1 MGEAFRL
8 GPEAHEA
15 YCAFYREFEDR
26 PLRVRNPYLG
36 SFASRLTTYALK
48 LAILYELAYFPDSRE
63 VSLDAWEHARAF
75 TEMAYQ
81 GALRLLEETEVGGD
95 RDYNRVLTIL
105 REAGEQGLRQ
115 RDLMRRAGLPKPKF
129 DAIREALVEGG
140 AVRWWN
146 EMTAGRQA
154 VMLAYAAPDE

>member
-1 MGEAFRL
+1 M
-8 GPEAHEA
+8 
-15 YCAFYREFEDR
+15 
-26 PLRVRNPYLG
+26 
-36 SFASRLTTYALK
+36 
-48 LAILYELAYFPDSRE
+48 
-63 VSLDAWEHARAF
+63 
-75 TEMAYQ
+75 
-81 GALRLLEETEVGGD
+81 LRLLEETEVGGD